1 MMMRN
6 LLMSGGSTS
15 ITIAATVRSPDIAAL
30 ARERGWNGYSPII
43 CTINSGVDVATLSI
57 SGIPHDCLTIRNP
70 GGRIGGVLNGGT
82 AIYTRT
88 RIRIDNTGGTIFGGG
103 GLGGGGGS
111 YLIQNPN
118 SSSYRASGGGGSGG
132 NGAGFSSS
140 GAVTMINA
148 QSGSSGGSQQL
159 SGPST
164 GALGTSYGGRG
175 GNGGTIGQ
183 AGSIGFD
190 GSASGN
196 YTLIQVYQPS
206 QGQPAGLYVDGA
218 SFITWIAEGTRMGNA
233 AN

>member
-1 MMMRN
+1 MP
-6 LLMSGGSTS
+6 
-15 ITIAATVRSPDIAAL
+15 ITIAATVRSPNIAAL
-30 ARERGWNGYSPII
+30 ARARGWNGYGQII
-43 CTINSGVDVATLSI
+43 CTINPGVDVATLSI
-57 SGIPHDCLTIRNP
+57 SGIPHDCLTLLNH

-103 GLGGGGGS
+103 GFGGGGGS

-118 SSSYRASGGGGSGG
+118 SSSYRASGNGGSGG

-140 GAVTMINA
+140 GVVTMSNA
-148 QSGSSGGSQQL
+148 QSGSSGSSQQL

-164 GALGTSYGGRG
+164 GSLGTSYGGRG
-175 GNGGTIGQ
+175 GYGGSIGQ
-183 AGSIGFD
+183 AGTIGFD

-218 SFITWIAEGTRMGNA
+218 SLVTWIVEGTRLGNA

>member
-15 ITIAATVRSPDIAAL
+15 ITFAATVRSPDIAAL
-30 ARERGWNGYSPII
+30 ARARGWNGYSPII
-43 CTINSGVDVATLSI
+43 CTINSGVDIATLSI
-57 SGIPHDCLTIRNP
+57 SGIPHDCLTIINR
-70 GGRIGGVLNGGT
+70 GRIGGVLNGGN
-82 AIYTRT
+82 ALYTRT
-88 RIRIDNTGGTIFGGG
+88 RIRIDNTSGTVFGGG

-118 SSSYRASGGGGSGG
+118 SSSYRASGNGGSGG

-140 GAVTMINA
+140 GVVTMSNA
-148 QSGSSGGSQQL
+148 QSGFSGSSQQL
-159 SGPST
+159 GGPST
-164 GALGTSYGGRG
+164 GSLGVSYGGRG
-175 GNGGTIGQ
+175 GYGGSLGQ
-183 AGSIGFD
+183 AGSIGSN

-218 SFITWIAEGTRMGNA
+218 SFVTWIVEGTRLGNA